1 MLRRAHQG
9 KDEHMCQQQSCCCDG
24 ETGRAVEQDSSG
36 VALESLRGGKG
47 GDASQLILG
56 I

>member
-1 MLRRAHQG
+1 
-9 KDEHMCQQQSCCCDG
+9 MCQQQSCCCD
-24 ETGRAVEQDSSG
+24 EEAGRVVEQGSNG